1 MDFKPLVV
9 MVGADKG
16 GVGKTTVARTLIDY
30 AVDHKIKF
38 RAYDSEEP
46 FGVLQRFYPQ
56 TTEILDLTKSAN
68 QMKVFDTLSALLV
81 TIIDV
86 RAGLLSPTLTTM
98 SNVGLLNMVKNKD
111 VSLAILHV
119 LGPTLASLREIKL
132 TADVIPG
139 ASHFLVKNHVNNT
152 TFFDWDK
159 EAYDA
164 AFSDIRSG
172 IIDIPQLDPL
182 AAEHVENA
190 GCTFTQYIAN
200 LDVTGQPARHSLV
213 LRGYVK
219 TWLAKV
225 YGAYNDVG
233 LHDILQNGSST

>member
-1 MDFKPLVV
+1 MEFKPLVV

-16 GVGKTTVARTLIDY
+16 GVGKTTVTRTLIDY
-30 AVDHKIKF
+30 AVDHKTKY
-38 RAYDSEEP
+38 RAYDTEEP
-46 FGVLQRFYPQ
+46 FGVLHRFYPQ
-56 TTEILDLTKSAN
+56 TTEILDLTKSTN
-68 QMKVFDTLSALLV
+68 QMKVFDTLTSQLV

-86 RAGLLSPTLTTM
+86 RAGLLSPTLKTM
-98 SNVGLLNMVKNKD
+98 GEVGLLNMVRNKD
-111 VSLAILHV
+111 VNLAILHV

-139 ASHFLVKNHVNNT
+139 ANHFLVKNHVNNT

-159 EAYDA
+159 QAYDA

-190 GCTFTQYIAN
+190 GVTFTQYIGN
-200 LDVTGQPARHSLV
+200 LDNTGQPARHSLV

-219 TWLAKV
+219 TWLANV
-225 YGAYNDVG
+225 YAAFNDVG
-233 LHDILQNGSST
+233 IHDILQNGSAS